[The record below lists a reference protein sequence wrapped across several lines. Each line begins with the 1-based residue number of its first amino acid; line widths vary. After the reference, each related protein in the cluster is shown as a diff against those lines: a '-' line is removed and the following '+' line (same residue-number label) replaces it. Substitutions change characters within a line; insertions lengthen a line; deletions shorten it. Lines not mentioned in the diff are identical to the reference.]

1 MRNLII
7 IFVAILLNATQ
18 VFAGSPYMATGM
30 KIGEVTATEAIIW
43 VRLTADEKRVDFG
56 APMPEVSYTDVN
68 TGEPVESNYRK
79 RRSDSVPTVKFPGG
93 SSIDTIEGA
102 VPGAVGVARVYYKA
116 EGDQEFKVT
125 PWQKVDPTADF
136 TSQFAL
142 TGLQPGSQH
151 LIRVEYGAGKDQV
164 LKTLPGTFRTAPTA
178 DTVTPVTFT
187 VTTGQRYPDRDS
199 EDGFKIYSEMM
210 KLDTDFFVHTGDILY
225 YDQFAKTRDL
235 ANWHWQ
241 RIYGMSSLVDFHNN
255 VTSYFMK
262 DDHDTLM
269 NDSWPTMETNFM
281 GDFTF
286 EQGLEVFLQQ
296 VPMGEKTYRTIRWGK
311 DLQIWLVE
319 GRDYRSANPSEDG
332 PDKTIWGAE
341 QMAWFKRTVQ
351 ESDAT
356 FRVLISPTP
365 VVGPDR
371 ENKHDNHANIGF
383 QTEGNMLRE
392 FIASQDN
399 MVVVCGDRH
408 WQYVSVDATHGVKE
422 YSSGPASDKH
432 AGGWK
437 NDMLRPE
444 HKYLNVIGGFL
455 AVNQDAFEASVQ
467 ALLVIG
473 VAAEEAVRL
482 GTGPGSFKMHL
493 LDCLYN
499 LNEEVLERRGR
510 IVRTEVSNL
519 APDQGVGRGTH
530 VMADRRVRP
539 GPPLDIAHHSAHDG
553 VLPRPLRWHGHL
565 GALAARP
572 GL

>member
-1 MRNLII
+1 MKNIITLFVFLILA
-7 IFVAILLNATQ
+7 VSPVYAE
-18 VFAGSPYMATGM
+18 SPYMATGI
-30 KIGEVTATEAIIW
+30 KIGEVSTTEAIVW
-43 VRLTADEKRVDFG
+43 VRLTQDEKRVDFG
-56 APMPEVSYTDVN
+56 APMPKVSYTDVN
-68 TGEPVESNYRK
+68 TGEPIDSNYRQ
-79 RRSDSVPTVKFPGG
+79 RRNDAVPFVEFPDG

-102 VPGAVGVARVYYKA
+102 VPGAMGVARIHYKA
-116 EGDQEFKVT
+116 EGEQEFKHT
-125 PWQKVDPTADF
+125 DWQVVDPQADF
-136 TSQFAL
+136 TSQFHL
-142 TGLQPGSQH
+142 TDLLPGKQY
-151 LIRVEYGAGKDQV
+151 LIKVEYGASKEQN
-164 LKTLPGTFRTAPTA
+164 LKILSGAFRTALAPDSIA
-178 DTVTPVTFT
+178 PVTFT

-199 EDGFKIYSEMM
+199 QDGFKIYAEMM

-225 YDQFAKTRDL
+225 YDQFAKTRAL

-241 RIYGMSSLVDFHNN
+241 RIYGMQSLLDFHSN

-286 EQGLEVFLQQ
+286 EDGLEVFRQQ

-311 DLQIWLVE
+311 DLQVWLVE
-319 GRDYRSANPSEDG
+319 GRDFRSENTMDDG

-356 FRVLISPTP
+356 FRILISPTP

-371 ENKHDNHANIGF
+371 DNKHDNHANIGF
-383 QTEGNMLRE
+383 QHEGNLLRE
-392 FIASQDN
+392 FLASQDN
-399 MVVVCGDRH
+399 MTVICGDRH

-455 AVNQDAFEASVQ
+455 AITVERQDGKPVLIARHHSVDGK
-467 ALLVIG
+467 I
-473 VAAEEAVRL
+473 
-482 GTGPGSFKMHL
+482 
-493 LDCLYN
+493 
-499 LNEEVLERRGR
+499 LNE
-510 IVRTEVSNL
+510 
-519 APDQGVGRGTH
+519 
-530 VMADRRVRP
+530 DRVT
-539 GPPLDIAHHSAHDG
+539 AK
-553 VLPRPLRWHGHL
+553 
-565 GALAARP
+565 
-572 GL
+572 